1 MAEGPWIMW
10 LAHHTSLDFR
20 VKLRQLTKIII
31 HCSCLRWHIAPT
43 EGMSQRVICEV
54 RFDAGL
60 EEFFQTM
67 TGASAENLSV
77 TQEQPV
83 TLLDCERSYIPTG
96 THPPYRT
103 LKAWMG
109 STHFLNGILNQVS
122 TEMIRHMLA
131 CNLKPL
137 INIPGIEPLFQTI
150 QA

>member
-1 MAEGPWIMW
+1 
-10 LAHHTSLDFR
+10 
-20 VKLRQLTKIII
+20 
-31 HCSCLRWHIAPT
+31 
-43 EGMSQRVICEV
+43 MSQRVICEV

-77 TQEQPV
+77 MQEQPV

>member
-1 MAEGPWIMW
+1 
-10 LAHHTSLDFR
+10 
-20 VKLRQLTKIII
+20 
-31 HCSCLRWHIAPT
+31 
-43 EGMSQRVICEV
+43 MSQRVICEV

-96 THPPYRT
+96 THPPYGM
-103 LKAWMG
+103 LKGWMG
-109 STHFLNGILNQVS
+109 STHFLTGILNQVS
-122 TEMIRHMLA
+122 TEMSLHMLA

-137 INIPGIEPLFQTI
+137 INTPRH
-150 QA
+150 QATSSGATGMVSVFTVDKKRPQGCAGAFMVITGNKL